1 MLLSR
6 ILLVEGKRAIKSS
19 FRDAIGKKFD
29 VAVASSGNEASALIL
44 SYKPDVIVCDAT
56 HMRTNGERI
65 CQRLKK
71 MAPNIPLV
79 HCLKEGGDVTQ
90 ELSMADEVIIHPF
103 TSRKLINRIR
113 TVIPAS
119 ETDSEVVREG
129 DISLYLGKRSVVVKD
144 KAQQVVDEIQV
155 LLRKGQQ
162 INFDFQGTEEDSIK
176 IDPQIFK
183 NILINL
189 LSNAIKYSQEGKEIV
204 LGIDMLAQ
212 EMKVRVKDN
221 GMGISESEQVH
232 IFERFFRADA
242 ARAGRMQRSCLSR
255 SWPCHRRLDP

>member
-79 HCLKEGGDVTQ
+79 HCLKEGGDVIQ

-144 KAQQVVDEIQV
+144 KGEFKITPKMVTLLHELMGNKNEV
-155 LLRKGQQ
+155 LSRKYLM
-162 INFDFQGTEEDSIK
+162 E
-176 IDPQIFK
+176 
-183 NILINL
+183 
-189 LSNAIKYSQEGKEIV
+189 
-204 LGIDMLAQ
+204 
-212 EMKVRVKDN
+212 KVWETSYVGDTRTLD
-221 GMGISESEQVH
+221 VH
-232 IFERFFRADA
+232 IRWLREIIEVDA
-242 ARAGRMQRSCLSR
+242 SDPKRIITVRSKGYALI
-255 SWPCHRRLDP
+255 L